1 MEILN
6 RLLDWLYYEAIVP
19 LFHFLAVLLSLV
31 FIRPLAA
38 LGVPV
43 WLHVML
49 LAILTACFSFWMRSR
64 LKVDEKV
71 RRFNELFAE
80 KRRRQQDLQLIP
92 EKYSREA
99 LYRITDEELNS
110 DFNTYLAHHYARY
123 VTVYMLP
130 IFLVLAWLNSAFNET
145 VATGRS
151 GSSVYIVD
159 LPGTVLGISG
169 FTVTSVFLLTYVLC
183 LIIGFQILRRR
194 RAAHA
199 LNTDSSEN
207 TE

>member
-1 MEILN
+1 MEQLN
-6 RLLDWLYYEAIVP
+6 RALDWLYYDGIVP
-19 LFHFLAVLLSLV
+19 LFHALAWLLSLV

-38 LGVPV
+38 LGTPV
-43 WLHVML
+43 WLHVLL
-49 LAILTACFSFWMRSR
+49 LAVLTACFSFWMRSLLR
-64 LKVDEKV
+64 VDEKV

-130 IFLVLAWLNSAFNET
+130 IFLVLAWLNSVFSDGLLTE
-145 VATGRS
+145 RF
-151 GSSVYIVD
+151 GSIYVVT
-159 LPGTVLGISG
+159 LPANGLGIG
-169 FTVTSVFLLTYVLC
+169 GLTVTSVFLLTYVLC

-194 RAAHA
+194 RRRRAATA
-199 LNTDSSEN
+199 EFSESSE
-207 TE
+207 